1 MFFIDNMTSIKMDEL
16 LVTWVSSDG
25 VYESILNMVEEEKRK
40 NRIASS
46 LQQSTSMTEQQ
57 VSQHTALSDSP
68 PPPPPCID
76 PVTGSPEKQGKSKGS
91 ANILP
96 PKSPRTNTPNNDD
109 DNGGAYDISTHGN
122 GKMGDCVITIPPLL
136 PPSKRGN
143 VQANSANNTTPN
155 GVDRSW
161 AHIYRHS
168 VTLHK
173 VLTSIQPSSTAQI
186 PGIEKRIDPASTK
199 LLSMSEFLEITK
211 DVCRFPSFFN
221 APLYRRIVSSFGEGE
236 VKPVSSDPKASKGK
250 DKGISLAMIEKF
262 WTLEMEPYDDQERFF
277 RLVKKPGKDC
287 ISRDDFLPFIEEL
300 LATHPGLE
308 FLSNH
313 AEFQEKYAVTVITRI
328 FYSVQRH
335 GGHNGK
341 ITLRQIRKS
350 NLLEAMHLVDTEEDI
365 NKVTQYF
372 SYEHFYVLYCRFWE
386 LDHDRDYL
394 ITREDLLKY
403 GDHSLSHLI
412 VDRIFD
418 AAPRPFESSS
428 IANAAANPA
437 TGAAGEGGTTKTGT
451 AASSMRSKGGP
462 FNREYLSYEDFIFFM
477 LSEEDK
483 ANEISVRYWF
493 TCIDVDGDGMLNNME
508 MRYFYGVQL
517 QRMQCLG
524 HEIVPFEDML
534 CQMMDMIKPKN
545 PEYLQVEDFLQP
557 ECSQVSGA
565 LFDALFNL
573 NKYLQFEQRDPFME
587 RQKRE
592 DEFECDWDRFACI
605 DYNRLA
611 MEEEARDE
619 EAMEIDWVT
628 VDEDDDD
635 ADDFNSLGLG
645 GTSEAPF

>member
-1 MFFIDNMTSIKMDEL
+1 VFFIDNMTSIKMDEL

-91 ANILP
+91 ANMLP

-300 LATHPGLE
+300 LATHP
-308 FLSNH
+308 
-313 AEFQEKYAVTVITRI
+313 V
-328 FYSVQRH
+328 
-335 GGHNGK
+335 
-341 ITLRQIRKS
+341 
-350 NLLEAMHLVDTEEDI
+350 
-365 NKVTQYF
+365 
-372 SYEHFYVLYCRFWE
+372 
-386 LDHDRDYL
+386 
-394 ITREDLLKY
+394 
-403 GDHSLSHLI
+403 
-412 VDRIFD
+412 
-418 AAPRPFESSS
+418 
-428 IANAAANPA
+428 
-437 TGAAGEGGTTKTGT
+437 
-451 AASSMRSKGGP
+451 
-462 FNREYLSYEDFIFFM
+462 
-477 LSEEDK
+477 
-483 ANEISVRYWF
+483 
-493 TCIDVDGDGMLNNME
+493 
-508 MRYFYGVQL
+508 
-517 QRMQCLG
+517 
-524 HEIVPFEDML
+524 
-534 CQMMDMIKPKN
+534 
-545 PEYLQVEDFLQP
+545 
-557 ECSQVSGA
+557 
-565 LFDALFNL
+565 
-573 NKYLQFEQRDPFME
+573 
-587 RQKRE
+587 
-592 DEFECDWDRFACI
+592 
-605 DYNRLA
+605 
-611 MEEEARDE
+611 
-619 EAMEIDWVT
+619 
-628 VDEDDDD
+628 
-635 ADDFNSLGLG
+635 
-645 GTSEAPF
+645 